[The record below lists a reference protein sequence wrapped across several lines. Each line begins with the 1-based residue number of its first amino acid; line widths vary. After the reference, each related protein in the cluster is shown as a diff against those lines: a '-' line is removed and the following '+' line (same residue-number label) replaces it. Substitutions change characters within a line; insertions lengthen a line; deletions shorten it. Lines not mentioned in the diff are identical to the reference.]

1 MAKKRQPSSAPKKAS
16 WSIESECALFGL
28 LDFCIKHAHV
38 FPFNEE
44 NVAGRLCSTSG
55 SNESYT
61 WDQITRK
68 LEYIWREFGRID
80 SLSKADIYVHGSACF
95 NYLTEDEQRVVG
107 LNVEQWE
114 RTLKP
119 ISVIEKTLVDTI
131 NRNESR
137 STLVSNER
145 RSHTS
150 ECSISESDRHTPRA
164 QRHQTREITK
174 RLKREWNA
182 PRSQSEEEGPRKR
195 SRNSE
200 KHGQSMH
207 NKEEKRVVQDLKD
220 RTERAPKEQLEFVG
234 DELDP
239 TENKK
244 GDSVLALPSLE
255 DSELDDLTPF
265 GLRKNS
271 HQSQED
277 LVSSPTTHKRIHR
290 AALRRK
296 DEKILELQEEVNV
309 KEDKLNVLQTKLD
322 SYRLVEERQQQ
333 GNDSIRLL
341 VSNLHQEIEHL
352 KSAKDS
358 CRRIGTFT
366 KLAGRYTQSRNEMQI
381 ERKIPVMRRLMK
393 NILGGC
399 DDDAT
404 LKIPDSDVSA
414 GLSAL
419 FSFGFGLADQTR
431 ISKEQVAALISNR
444 PPYSVIETLVEAAVC
459 TWVFESTF
467 PNFDQNPK
475 SLSLLTTYRNI
486 IATQVLDSSFL
497 TTYLCVPDG
506 AIALKNLELVSH
518 HELINHPRFQI
529 LMIKE
534 AEDLADSL
542 SHTIAPLFPKNTEE
556 SEENVFETWGEEE
569 GVWKARRQQLIAL
582 FRHAMEIK
590 AYAVL
595 TPERYE
601 LVNYV
606 PGTIFNPQTMEVE
619 VIEAP
624 TKSPT
629 KEGRIVEHCLHVA
642 IQAFTEKAVKDTD
655 PVSQAT
661 IQYKKFTRKLIAES
675 SKKIGLEPVILAKA
689 IVVLKN

>member
-1 MAKKRQPSSAPKKAS
+1 MVKKRQPSSAPKKAS
-16 WSIESECALFGL
+16 WNIESECALFGL

-55 SNESYT
+55 SNDNYT

-80 SLSKADIYVHGSACF
+80 SLSKADIYVHGSTCF
-95 NYLTEDEQRVVG
+95 NYLTEDEQRVVD

-114 RTLKP
+114 KTLKP
-119 ISVIEKTLVDTI
+119 IRVIEKTSVDTV
-131 NRNESR
+131 NRNVSR
-137 STLVSNER
+137 ATLVSNER

-150 ECSISESDRHTPRA
+150 EYSISESDRHTPRS
-164 QRHQTREITK
+164 QRHQTREIAK
-174 RLKREWNA
+174 RLKRKWNA

-195 SRNSE
+195 SRSSE
-200 KHGQSMH
+200 KNLLYNEQSQKMY
-207 NKEEKRVVQDLKD
+207 NEEEKRVIQDLKD
-220 RTERAPKEQLEFVG
+220 KTERAPRGQLEFIG

-239 TENKK
+239 STENKK
-244 GDSVLALPSLE
+244 GDNVLALLSLE
-255 DSELDDLTPF
+255 NSELDKLTPF
-265 GLRKNS
+265 GLRKKS

-277 LVSSPTTHKRIHR
+277 LGSSPTTHERIHR
-290 AALRRK
+290 AALRKK
-296 DEKILELQEEVNV
+296 DEKILELQEAVNA
-309 KEDKLNVLQTKLD
+309 KEDKLNILQTKLD
-322 SYRLVEERQQQ
+322 SYRLVEERQQE

-352 KSAKDS
+352 KAAKDS

-366 KLAGRYTQSRNEMQI
+366 KLAGRHTQSRNEMQI
-381 ERKIPVMRRLMK
+381 ERKIPIMRRLMK

-419 FSFGFGLADQTR
+419 FSFGFGLTDQTR

-475 SLSLLTTYRNI
+475 SLSLLATYRNI
-486 IATQVLDSSFL
+486 IATQ
-497 TTYLCVPDG
+497 DG
-506 AIALKNLELVSH
+506 AIALKNLELASH
-518 HELINHPRFQI
+518 HELITHPRFQI

-534 AEDLADSL
+534 AEDLADSI
-542 SHTIAPLFPKNTEE
+542 SHTIAPLFSKNTGE

-569 GVWKARRQQLIAL
+569 SVWKARRQQLIAL
-582 FRHAMEIK
+582 FRHALEIK
-590 AYAVL
+590 AHAVL

-606 PGTIFNPQTMEVE
+606 PGTMFNPQTMEVE

-642 IQAFTEKAVKDTD
+642 IQAFTEEAVKNTD

-661 IQYKKFTRKLIAES
+661 IQYKKFTRKLIAEP

>member
-28 LDFCIKHAHV
+28 LDFCVKHAHV

-44 NVAGRLCSTSG
+44 NVAGRLCSTSD

-68 LEYIWREFGRID
+68 LEYIWREFGKID

-95 NYLTEDEQRVVG
+95 NYFTEDEQRVVD

-114 RTLKP
+114 KTLKP

-137 STLVSNER
+137 ATLLSNER

-150 ECSISESDRHTPRA
+150 DYSISESGHHTPRA
-164 QRHQTREITK
+164 QRHQTREISK

-200 KHGQSMH
+200 KNLLHNEQGHSMH
-207 NKEEKRVVQDLKD
+207 NEEGKRVIQDRKD
-220 RTERAPKEQLEFVG
+220 KTERVPKEVLELVG
-234 DELDP
+234 DELSP
-239 TENKK
+239 STENEK
-244 GDSVLALPSLE
+244 GSSGLALPSPE
-255 DSELDDLTPF
+255 DSELHELTPF
-265 GLRKNS
+265 GLRKKS

-277 LVSSPTTHKRIHR
+277 LVSSPATHERTHR
-290 AALRRK
+290 ATLRKK
-296 DEKILELQEEVNV
+296 DEKILELQEEVNA

-322 SYRLVEERQQQ
+322 SYRLVEERHQE

-352 KSAKDS
+352 KAAKDS

-366 KLAGRYTQSRNEMQI
+366 KLAGRHTQSREEMQI
-381 ERKIPVMRRLMK
+381 ERKIPIMRRLTK

-404 LKIPDSDVSA
+404 LKIPDSNVSA

-419 FSFGFGLADQTR
+419 FSFGFGLADQTC
-431 ISKEQVAALISNR
+431 ISKEQVIALISNR

-459 TWVFESTF
+459 TWVFESSF

-486 IATQVLDSSFL
+486 IATQ
-497 TTYLCVPDG
+497 DG
-506 AIALKNLELVSH
+506 AIALKNLELASH
-518 HELINHPRFQI
+518 YELINHPRFHI

-542 SHTIAPLFPKNTEE
+542 SQTIAPLFPKNPEE
-556 SEENVFETWGEEE
+556 SEENVFETWGEEKS
-569 GVWKARRQQLIAL
+569 VWKARRQQLIAL
-582 FRHAMEIK
+582 FRHALEIK
-590 AYAVL
+590 AHAVL

-606 PGTIFNPQTMEVE
+606 PGTMFNPQTMDVE
-619 VIEAP
+619 MIETP
-624 TKSPT
+624 TKSPS
-629 KEGRIVEHCLHVA
+629 KEGHIVEHCLHVA
-642 IQAFTEKAVKDTD
+642 IQAFTEEAVKDTD

-661 IQYKKFTRKLIAES
+661 IQYKKFTRKLTAEPL
-675 SKKIGLEPVILAKA
+675 KKIGLEPVILAKA